1 MGRASR
7 RRGDA
12 VDGVL
17 LLDKSHG
24 ASSNAALQRARRL
37 LNAAKAG
44 HAGTLDPMASGLLP
58 VLLGEAT
65 KFSQLLL
72 DADKAY
78 ETTLSLG
85 VTTTTGDVEGE
96 VLSRREVVVDE
107 AAIHAACAR
116 FVGEIEQVPPMYS
129 ALKHQGRALYEYARQ
144 GVEIERKARCVRIH
158 GIEVLAIAP
167 ESVSLRVRC
176 SKGTYIRTLGEDIG
190 EALGCGAHLSAL
202 RRIAAG
208 PLGLDAATTMEA
220 IEALPED
227 QRTALLLPVDT
238 LVAHFPEVRLDPPT
252 AARFRL
258 GQAVEAEGD
267 VVEGETC
274 RVYGESFLGLGQ
286 WRAGRMQ
293 PQRLIAQAQES

>member
-17 LLDKSHG
+17 LLDKPHG

-96 VLSRREVVVDE
+96 VLSRREVMVDE
-107 AAIHAACAR
+107 DAIRSACAR

-129 ALKHQGRALYEYARQ
+129 ALKHQGKALYEYARQ
-144 GVEIERKARCVRIH
+144 GVEIERKARRVNIRE
-158 GIEVLAIAP
+158 IEVLEIAP
-167 ESVSLRVRC
+167 GSVSLRVRC
-176 SKGTYIRTLGEDIG
+176 SKGTYIRTLGQDIG

-202 RRIAAG
+202 RRTAAG
-208 PLGLDAATTMEA
+208 PLSLDTAITVDA
-220 IEALPED
+220 IEAMPAE
-227 QRTALLLPVDT
+227 QRSGLLLPVDT
-238 LVAHFPEVRLDPPT
+238 LVAHFTEVRLDV
-252 AARFRL
+252 AAAERFRL
-258 GQAVEAEGD
+258 GQAVEAEGHAI
-267 VVEGETC
+267 EGETC

-293 PQRLIAQAQES
+293 PQRLVAQAQEA